1 MVEMEN
7 SGTSRGPPSPVLGG
21 NGQGPLVKSLSHTSE
36 QHGEGRGYFT
46 KKKMGVKNIEKHRL
60 MDWGA
65 PGRQANM
72 PNN

>member
-36 QHGEGRGYFT
+36 EHGEGGGYFT
-46 KKKMGVKNIEKHRL
+46 KKDGRKKN
-60 MDWGA
+60 
-65 PGRQANM
+65 
-72 PNN
+72 

>member
-36 QHGEGRGYFT
+36 EHGEGGGYFT
-46 KKKMGVKNIEKHRL
+46 KKMGVKHIEKTSVDGLGGPRET
-60 MDWGA
+60 GKYA
-65 PGRQANM
+65 
-72 PNN
+72 